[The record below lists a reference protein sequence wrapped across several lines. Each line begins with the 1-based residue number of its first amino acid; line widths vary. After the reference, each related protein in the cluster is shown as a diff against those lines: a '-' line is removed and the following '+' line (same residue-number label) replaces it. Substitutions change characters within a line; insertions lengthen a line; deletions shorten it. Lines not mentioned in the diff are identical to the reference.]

1 MRKVAQPASRWQ
13 KFLSWGVAVFAVIG
27 GALCGAILAETWQAV
42 DGFRTEFSER
52 IAHSTDPVV
61 IAAAQAALEDTQGTM
76 YLVLVGMMLIA
87 TSNLVAG
94 FVLLRKASR
103 LRHG

>member
-1 MRKVAQPASRWQ
+1 MHKIAQPVSRWQ
-13 KFLSWGVAVFAVIG
+13 KILTWSVASLAVVG

-76 YLVLVGMMLIA
+76 YLILVGMMLIA

-94 FVLLRKASR
+94 FVLMRKAR
-103 LRHG
+103 RPRHG